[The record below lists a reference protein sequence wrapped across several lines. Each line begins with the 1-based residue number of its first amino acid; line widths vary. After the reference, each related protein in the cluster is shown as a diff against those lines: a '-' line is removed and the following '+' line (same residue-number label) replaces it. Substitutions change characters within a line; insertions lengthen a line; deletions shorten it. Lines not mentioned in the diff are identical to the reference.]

1 MNLFDN
7 ISLDLQFT
15 SWSDVVINIFIA
27 FVLGLFVSWVY
38 RRTHRGFSYS
48 VSFVHTLMI
57 LSMVTALV
65 MMVIGNSIARAFS
78 LVGALSIIRFRTPVK
93 DTKDT
98 AFVFFALAI
107 GMAAGTGTH
116 IIAIVGTAIIGLII
130 LIIHRFRLGEIKG
143 SDFLLRFRLRISPEQ
158 DNVYQDVFNRYL
170 SKSTLIN
177 MTTLEQGASMELAFN
192 ITFKKSYQQQQFLRE
207 LNAIAEI
214 EHAMLIAADEGEMS

>member
-1 MNLFDN
+1 MNIFDN
-7 ISLDLQFT
+7 ISLDLQLT
-15 SWSDVVINIFIA
+15 SWSDVIINILIA
-27 FVLGLFVSWVY
+27 FALGLVISWVY

-107 GMAAGTGTH
+107 GMATGTGTH
-116 IIAIVGTAIIGLII
+116 TIAIVGTAIISLII

-143 SDFLLRFRLRISPEQ
+143 SDFLLRFRLRTSS
-158 DNVYQDVFNRYL
+158 DNDNAYQDVFNRYL
-170 SKSTLIN
+170 RKSTLIN
-177 MTTLEQGASMELAFN
+177 MTMLEQGVSMELAFS
-192 ITFKKSYQQQQFLRE
+192 ITFKQSHQQQQFLRE
-207 LNAIAEI
+207 LNAITEI
-214 EHAMLIAADEGEMS
+214 EHAALIAANEEEMS